1 MSASRYS
8 FRIAIAAIVGGCALL
23 SAAAQSI
30 AFKREEAELIVEEV
44 SDDVAKHYYD
54 SKLHGIDWAAQLSE
68 AKKKIG
74 SATSGN
80 LAYADIAAMLD
91 SLNDS
96 HTFFIPRHS
105 FRFDYGW
112 RFQTVGERCFVTRVR
127 PETDAATKV
136 HPGDEVLDIN
146 GYKPTRGNIGR
157 IGYMLNTLR
166 PQSKIEATL
175 RSVAGQER
183 QVEIISK
190 ILPPEQAISTRSDIR
205 MVWEREHK
213 RIEPQAVSLDDDV
226 LVAKVPLFRFNE
238 DDVSKLIGVA
248 RKHKSV
254 ILDLRGN
261 AGGSVES
268 LRLLVNG
275 FFDHEVKIAD
285 VVAHGST
292 KSLFATP
299 DHRAF
304 SGKLTVLVDSGSTG
318 AAELFARIIQLEK
331 RGATVG
337 DRTLGMAMESR
348 MYGLASAGY
357 FFGVSIT
364 VADFIMSDGKSLEHV
379 GVLPDEL
386 VLPTADDIAND
397 RDSVLAHAAEAAGA
411 KLSPKAAAELFPYEW
426 Q

>member
-1 MSASRYS
+1 MSASLYS
-8 FRIAIAAIVGGCALL
+8 VRIAIAAIVGCALL
-23 SAAAQSI
+23 GAAAQSI
-30 AFKREEAELIVEEV
+30 AFKRGEAELIADEV
-44 SDDVAKHYYD
+44 ADDVAKHYYD
-54 SKLHGIDWAAQLSE
+54 PKLHGIDWNAQLRD
-68 AKKKIG
+68 AKNKIRN
-74 SATSGN
+74 ATSGN
-80 LAYADIAAMLD
+80 LAYANIAAMLD

-112 RFQTVGERCFVTRVR
+112 RVQTVGERCYVTRVR
-127 PETDAATKV
+127 PETDAATKA

-146 GYKPTRGNIGR
+146 GYKPTRANMVR
-157 IGYMLNTLR
+157 IEYVLNTLR

-175 RSVAGQER
+175 RSAAGQER

-190 ILPPEQAISTRSDIR
+190 ILPPEHAISTRGDIR

-226 LVAKVPLFRFNE
+226 LVAKVPLFAFNE
-238 DDVSKLIGVA
+238 DDVGKLIGVA
-248 RKHKSV
+248 RKHNSV

-261 AGGSVES
+261 AYGSVES
-268 LRLLVNG
+268 LRLLVSG

-285 VVAHGST
+285 VVAHDST
-292 KSLFATP
+292 KLLSAKP
-299 DHRAF
+299 DHHTF
-304 SGKLTVLVDSGSTG
+304 SGKLTVLVDSRSTG
-318 AAELFARIIQLEK
+318 AAELFARIVQLEK
-331 RGATVG
+331 RGAIMG
-337 DRTLGMAMESR
+337 DRTLGMVMESR

-364 VADFIMSDGKSLEHV
+364 VADFIMSDGKSL
-379 GVLPDEL
+379 GIFPDQL
-386 VLPTADDIAND
+386 VLPTDDDIAND

-411 KLSPKAAAELFPYEW
+411 KLSPKDAAKLFPYEW